1 MITKFFNDRLMFI
14 ANVLPLIAFVW
25 AFRFLGNWEH
35 AFEIGGLL
43 SLVYIVVSLHAKKTE
58 QSFMLAIHC
67 FLLGG
72 ACMFL
77 LEIDWLQNIYA
88 HFLYA
93 TLFLWL
99 FIVGCLQT
107 IYSPAGF
114 VGLPGA
120 PRERVVRA
128 SCILLL
134 ATFAAFLFAWKGP
147 QSMIL
152 VAVLP
157 FIALNY
163 VRVVLQKMYE

>member
-1 MITKFFNDRLMFI
+1 MIKKFYNDRLVLLLTF
-14 ANVLPLIAFVW
+14 LPLAVFVWSVRLWGSWQKAFVM
-25 AFRFLGNWEH
+25 
-35 AFEIGGLL
+35 GGVL
-43 SLVYIVVSLHAKKTE
+43 SFIYVVVAIKTKKTE
-58 QSFMLAIHC
+58 QSFMLAVHC

-77 LEIDWLQNIYA
+77 LEIDWLQYIYG

-99 FIVGCLQT
+99 LVVGCLQT
-107 IYSPAGF
+107 VYSPAGF
-114 VGLPGA
+114 VGLHGA

-147 QSMIL
+147 QSMVI

>member
-1 MITKFFNDRLMFI
+1 MLKKLFNARLIFLLTF
-14 ANVLPLIAFVW
+14 LPLVAFVW
-25 AFRFLGNWEH
+25 SIRFLGSWER

-43 SLVYIVVSLHAKKTE
+43 SFIYIVVSLKTKQTE

-77 LEIDWLQNIYA
+77 LEIGWLQYIYGY
-88 HFLYA
+88 FLYA

-114 VGLPGA
+114 VGLHGA

-147 QSMIL
+147 QSMVI

-157 FIALNY
+157 FITLNY